1 MEYPI
6 HMPVFAP
13 GHPLYLQLYQHLARE
28 IQQGRPGPGKKL
40 PSKRRL
46 CAMLGVSMSTVEG
59 AYSLLLAE
67 GYVKSLPRSGY
78 VAAQLHDV
86 PVQSV
91 PDLPAP
97 PEPPSQWRYDCSTSA
112 VDTSVFP
119 FSSWARINKDSVYQ
133 NPGLLQPGHPQGD
146 EPLRVAL
153 AGLLAQYRGVRC
165 SPEQIVVGAGTDY
178 LLSLLLQ
185 LFPQGSVVALEDPGY
200 PTAWQAVERHGHRPI
215 SIPVDASGM
224 CPRELEQSEAVLA
237 YVTPSHQFPLGVT
250 MPVER
255 RSRLLRWAAQGEGR
269 YVLEDDYDSEF
280 RYASRPIPAL
290 QGLDA
295 GGRVIYLGTFSRSIA
310 PPSVLPTSSCPRSC
324 WPDTAGCSP
333 RAPAPSPGLSRRPCA
348 SSWSRGCTAA
358 ICADLA
364 TATAAN
370 APSSPRPWPAS
381 PTCPCPVR
389 GQGCT
394 FSSPPP
400 TSPRGRWFSGPP
412 AAASESLP
420 SAATATRSPRL
431 PPPWWWAMRD
441 SPWNSWRRAPTC
453 WVRPWTR
460 SPLFPRTHLQAN
472 DHHRAVV
479 LLSFP
484 LSALLKDTGGQLLR

>member
-6 HMPVFAP
+6 HMPVFEP
-13 GHPLYLQLYQHLARE
+13 GHSLYLQLYQHLARE

-46 CAMLGVSMSTVEG
+46 CALLGVSMSTVEG

-185 LFPQGSVVALEDPGY
+185 LFPQSSAVALEDPGY

-224 CPRELEQSEAVLA
+224 CPKELEQSEAVLA

-255 RSRLLRWAAQGEGR
+255 RSRLLRWAAQREGR

-280 RYASRPIPAL
+280 RYASRPIPAM
-290 QGLDA
+290 QGMDT
-295 GGRVIYLGTFSRSIA
+295 GGRVVYTGTFSRT
-310 PPSVLPTSSCPRSC
+310 L
-324 WPDTAGCSP
+324 
-333 RAPAPSPGLSRRPCA
+333 APSIRAAYLILPEALLEVYRARFAHGASTVSRFEQQVLCRFLSSGQYGRHLRRAGSLYRARCA
-348 SSWSRGCTAA
+348 ALTAA
-358 ICADLA
+358 LKEAFPQGRVSGAGAGLHLLLTLPGRDEADLA
-364 TATAAN
+364 ARAA
-370 APSSPRPWPAS
+370 AAGYRVRTLGEYCRGAS
-381 PTCPCPVR
+381 PLPGSLVL
-389 GQGCT
+389 GFAGLDV
-394 FSSPPP
+394 
-400 TSPRGRWFSGPP
+400 
-412 AAASESLP
+412 AAAPKAVGDL
-420 SAATATRSPRL
+420 A
-431 PPPWWWAMRD
+431 
-441 SPWNSWRRAPTC
+441 
-453 WVRPWTR
+453 
-460 SPLFPRTHLQAN
+460 QA
-472 DHHRAVV
+472 
-479 LLSFP
+479 F
-484 LSALLKDTGGQLLR
+484 GGM

>member
-6 HMPVFAP
+6 HMPVFEP

-97 PEPPSQWRYDCSTSA
+97 PEPPSQWRYDCSTSV

-185 LFPQGSVVALEDPGY
+185 LFPQGSAVALEDPGY

-224 CPRELEQSEAVLA
+224 CPKELEQSEAVLA

-255 RSRLLRWAAQGEGR
+255 RSRLLRWAAQGDGR

-290 QGLDA
+290 QGLDV

-310 PPSVLPTSSCPRSC
+310 PAIRVAYLILPPELLARYRRVFPQSACTVSRFEQETLRQFLVQGLYSRHLRRSGNRYRRKC
-324 WPDTAGCSP
+324 SILTQALGRFPHLSLSGQGAGLHFLLTAPYLTEGEMLQRAARSGIRVSP
-333 RAPAPSPGLSRRPCA
+333 LSRYCHQ
-348 SSWSRGCTAA
+348 
-358 ICADLA
+358 
-364 TATAAN
+364 
-370 APSSPRPWPAS
+370 
-381 PTCPCPVR
+381 V
-389 GQGCT
+389 
-394 FSSPPP
+394 SPPP
-400 TSPRGRWFSGPP
+400 STVVVGYAG
-412 AAASESLP
+412 LP
-420 SAATATRSPRL
+420 LEQLEECANLLGQALDPVTPL
-431 PPPWWWAMRD
+431 PED
-441 SPWNSWRRAPTC
+441 AP
-453 WVRPWTR
+453 
-460 SPLFPRTHLQAN
+460 L
-472 DHHRAVV
+472 
-479 LLSFP
+479 
-484 LSALLKDTGGQLLR
+484 GE